1 MQNNILKTTLFLTG
15 FCLLGMA
22 SCKKKIDEAYLNP
35 NAPVIVPIETILP
48 GVIGGLSAFNSAAGT
63 NYGVQIDDILLG
75 RYIQYWGS
83 TASGE
88 NYGSMGGTINSDNT
102 GGIWATVYY
111 GHGQNVNRIIQWGT
125 EQQKW
130 DFVGVAQ
137 AIRAWDWLELTNQYG
152 EAILKEAFNT
162 SQSQFNYDSQPEF
175 YDSCRV
181 ICHRALSNLSRT
193 DGNVSPANLAQSD
206 AYFLGGNINKW
217 KKFVY
222 GILARSYIDLSSKT
236 IFTTNSYADSV
247 IKYANLSQSSNADNA
262 LATFSTVNSSN
273 GFNSYF
279 GPTRSNIGTMRQGG
293 YIADLMSGLNA
304 GAFTGVTDP
313 RTWYM
318 LSENANGTFK
328 GVSPWLGMSQYLS
341 GTTPTSNYPKNFWRH
356 PTQNSTTGTND
367 SAKYV
372 YSNGGPWPMMTASEM
387 QFSLAEAAFRK
398 GDKTTALTAYTNAI
412 SLNFDMLTTTY
423 ASKIPASKVITPAM
437 KDAYMS
443 NASVVPTSSANL
455 TLTMIMLQ
463 KYIALYGWGTHQTW
477 TDMRKYHYTD
487 IDPSTGGQVY
497 ANFTPPPTS
506 PINYLTSTNNGK
518 YAYRCRPRYNSE
530 YLYNVPELTR
540 IGAYQNLD
548 YITYPCWFTLP

>member
-48 GVIGGLSAFNSAAGT
+48 GVIGGLSAYNSAAGS

-88 NYGSMGGTINSDNT
+88 NYGSMGGTISSDNT

-236 IFTTNSYADSV
+236 IFTTNGYADSV